1 MRQIADSIALPADFK
16 AMIGEVNDF
25 ALEFKKLR
33 VEATYF
39 FREVA
44 YFVVKELDGPM
55 GNVKK
60 RLDDLNTFFV
70 RNMPQIAQKTA
81 KALAGIVQV
90 AMNLARGIQDVGR
103 IFNWLFDGIPP
114 GLKQVA
120 AVFAVAG
127 LAIMTGPFGMIAIAI
142 GGLLLLL
149 DDFYTYM
156 RGGKSA
162 LGPMWE
168 KLIELKGE
176 LLESGQVDKFKKS
189 FEGVL
194 KSINDVGDSLGDL
207 LKLLTGTGAVAD
219 ALKEIGKIGFE
230 SLILSL
236 QAIKTAFDG
245 IADAIRLINGL
256 IQGNADKVIIDRG
269 ERAKQELQEQGKD
282 VSGSNS
288 FIEALQKS
296 IQQLSDWRSW
306 FNGEL
311 ANRNKMM
318 EGNVLK
324 ALTSF
329 SGGSSQSSPQPWA
342 LGIPSSTTNNV
353 SSAGDTHVTLN
364 QTNNIQSTDP
374 QAAASSVDSA
384 NRRLLVRGFRSAVQ

>member
-1 MRQIADSIALPADFK
+1 M
-16 AMIGEVNDF
+16 
-25 ALEFKKLR
+25 
-33 VEATYF
+33 
-39 FREVA
+39 
-44 YFVVKELDGPM
+44 
-55 GNVKK
+55 
-60 RLDDLNTFFV
+60 
-70 RNMPQIAQKTA
+70 
-81 KALAGIVQV
+81 
-90 AMNLARGIQDVGR
+90 
-103 IFNWLFDGIPP
+103 
-114 GLKQVA
+114 
-120 AVFAVAG
+120 
-127 LAIMTGPFGMIAIAI
+127 
-142 GGLLLLL
+142 
-149 DDFYTYM
+149 
-156 RGGKSA
+156 
-162 LGPMWE
+162 
-168 KLIELKGE
+168 
-176 LLESGQVDKFKKS
+176 
-189 FEGVL
+189 
-194 KSINDVGDSLGDL
+194 
-207 LKLLTGTGAVAD
+207 AD

-269 ERAKQELQEQGKD
+269 ERAKQEPQEQGKD